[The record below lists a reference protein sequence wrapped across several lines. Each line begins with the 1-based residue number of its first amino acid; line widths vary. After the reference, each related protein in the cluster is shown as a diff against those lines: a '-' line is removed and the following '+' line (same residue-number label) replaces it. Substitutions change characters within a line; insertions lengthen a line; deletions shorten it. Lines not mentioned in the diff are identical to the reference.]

1 MEISTEHMEL
11 DAIFEI
17 LKKSTGVTTDSRN
30 CCAGNLFVALKGDA
44 FDGNKFAAA
53 ALEAGCSHA
62 IIDEAEYALD
72 DRYILVDDALDTYQQ
87 LARLYREQ
95 FDLRVVGI
103 TGTNGKTTTK
113 ELVTAV
119 LSEQYKVLSTQGNFN
134 NDVGVPKTL
143 FALDASHDIAIV
155 EMGASH
161 PGDIKRLVEIVEPQY
176 GLITNVGRAHLQGFG
191 SFEGVKHTKGELYD
205 YLRSQP
211 GTTVFVNGGDRDLM
225 GMAKGINMVT
235 YGLEGP
241 QGMLVAGRII
251 ECSPKLSFE
260 WESAG
265 ESHRVDTQ
273 LVGSYNIYNMLAAV
287 CVGLSFGVDAQK
299 ICHALSSYVPRNN
312 RSQLDDTG
320 RNTLLADA
328 YNANPTSM
336 AAAIANFALIKADHK
351 MAILGDMK
359 ELGADSQA
367 EHQRVVDQL
376 TDAGIES
383 IWLVGDEFG
392 HIPCP
397 YRKFHDVEEVKA
409 AIGSE
414 TITGRFI
421 LIKGSNSTRLSQLV
435 EVLK

>member
-1 MEISTEHMEL
+1 
-11 DAIFEI
+11 
-17 LKKSTGVTTDSRN
+17 
-30 CCAGNLFVALKGDA
+30 
-44 FDGNKFAAA
+44 
-53 ALEAGCSHA
+53 
-62 IIDEAEYALD
+62 
-72 DRYILVDDALDTYQQ
+72 
-87 LARLYREQ
+87 
-95 FDLRVVGI
+95 
-103 TGTNGKTTTK
+103 
-113 ELVTAV
+113 
-119 LSEQYKVLSTQGNFN
+119 
-134 NDVGVPKTL
+134 
-143 FALDASHDIAIV
+143 
-155 EMGASH
+155 MGASH

-211 GTTVFVNGGDRDLM
+211 GTTVFVNGGDHDLM

-265 ESHRVDTQ
+265 ESHHVDTQ

-320 RNTLLADA
+320 RNTLLVDA

>member
-205 YLRSQP
+205 YLRSQS
-211 GTTVFVNGGDRDLM
+211 GTTVFVNGGDHDLM
-225 GMAKGINMVT
+225 GMAKGINTVT

-241 QGMLVAGRII
+241 QDMLVAGRII

-320 RNTLLADA
+320 RNTLLVDA

-397 YRKFHDVEEVKA
+397 YRKFHDVEEVKS